1 MAKYVIKTN
10 IKTCND
16 DSYFTGIAYV
26 RGIHR
31 PTATVLFSSF
41 NIAMRFASKRLAE
54 EYIKRYQNSLNCM
67 PDTAT
72 VEQVII

>member
-1 MAKYVIKTN
+1 MAKFVIKTN

-16 DSYFTGIAYV
+16 DSSFTGIAYV

-31 PTATVLFSSF
+31 PSSTVLFSSI
-41 NIAMRFASKRLAE
+41 NLAMKFPSKKVAE
-54 EYIKRYQNSLNCM
+54 EYIKRYNNSLNCM

-72 VEQVII
+72 VEQLI

>member
-31 PTATVLFSSF
+31 PTRTVLFSSSVLAKVF
-41 NIAMRFASKRLAE
+41 PSKRLAE
-54 EYIKRYQNSLNCM
+54 EYIKRYNNNLNCM
-67 PDTAT
+67 PDSAT
-72 VEQVII
+72 VELKV